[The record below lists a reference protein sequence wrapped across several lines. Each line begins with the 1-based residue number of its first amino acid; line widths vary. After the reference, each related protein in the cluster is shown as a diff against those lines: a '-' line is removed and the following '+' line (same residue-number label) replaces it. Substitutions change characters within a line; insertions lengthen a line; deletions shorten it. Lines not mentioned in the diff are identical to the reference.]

1 MPLLLTP
8 DDRVDNEEELIYLC
22 HKLWLEGETDFDYTK
37 VDNDESLDN
46 EKIIDQDNSD
56 KYFDDMEESNEVV
69 NSVYTG
75 IQDF

>member
-1 MPLLLTP
+1 MDEKGMPLLLTP

-46 EKIIDQDNSD
+46 EKIID
-56 KYFDDMEESNEVV
+56 
-69 NSVYTG
+69 
-75 IQDF
+75 